1 MGDGLTE
8 EEQLKVPKGTLFIP
22 YSQFPPKKFRKDCLY
37 HSTPAMLIPTSLENV
52 HSCEVRNITLND
64 DLS

>member
-1 MGDGLTE
+1 MGDGLTK

-37 HSTPAMLIPTSLENV
+37 HITPAMLIPTSLENV

-64 DLS
+64 VLS

>member
-1 MGDGLTE
+1 MRDGLFE
-8 EEQLKVPKGTLFIP
+8 EEQLKVPKWTLFIP
-22 YSQFPPKKFRKDCLY
+22 YSQFPTKKLQKDCLY
-37 HSTPAMLIPTSLENV
+37 HCMLAMLIPTSLENV